1 MAYHPDVTA
10 PVLIFGGSF
19 DPPTLAHQVLPMRA
33 ADMVG
38 ASQVIYVPAAISP
51 HKLDQPPLDASHRLA
66 MLKLDVEDLDRAVIS
81 TIELEREGPSYM
93 IDTVTTL
100 RDDID
105 SSTPLRLLIGDDQAV
120 PFHRW
125 KDWDPIIGMATPL
138 VLPRLYHSA
147 DAFAE
152 ALRQDGTWTE
162 DDIRSWLEWRLDL
175 PVMDVE
181 ARVIRERLLGGDSV
195 DDLLSPGT
203 REYIQANG
211 LYNSID

>member
-1 MAYHPDVTA
+1 MTE
-10 PVLIFGGSF
+10 L
-19 DPPTLAHQVLPMRA
+19 L
-33 ADMVG
+33 
-38 ASQVIYVPAAISP
+38 
-51 HKLDQPPLDASHRLA
+51 
-66 MLKLDVEDLDRAVIS
+66 VEDAPG
-81 TIELEREGPSYM
+81 IEASDAEILRGGESYM

-162 DDIRSWLEWRLDL
+162 DDIRYWLEWRLDL